1 MRVLLTLFLAGC
13 LQGIVEGIG
22 AAEIYREIDD
32 QGQPGFSDIASDK
45 AEIIRLPDT
54 QTFPGLKIPQHPLS
68 EEAKGETRAEAKAKK
83 DKPAYTELD
92 ITDPAD
98 GNVIRS
104 NDGALNLTINISPA
118 LQAGHKAE
126 LVTRGKVLR
135 RLAGSGQ
142 VTLTNL
148 DRGQH
153 EFNIQVTDDQGRLI
167 DSGPLISITL
177 LRISRLDG

>member
-1 MRVLLTLFLAGC
+1 MRVLLTLFLVGC
-13 LQGIVEGIG
+13 LQGVVEGIG

-32 QGQPGFSDIASDK
+32 QGQPGFSDIANDK

-54 QTFPGLKIPQHPLS
+54 QTFPGLKIPRQPS
-68 EEAKGETRAEAKAKK
+68 RNEARDEARAEAN
-83 DKPAYTELD
+83 KPAYTELE
-92 ITDPAD
+92 ITGPAD

-104 NDGALNLTINISPA
+104 NDGALNLTINISPE
-118 LQAGHKAE
+118 LQTGHKAE

-135 RLAGSGQ
+135 RLVGSGQ

-148 DRGQH
+148 DRGRH
-153 EFNIQVTDDQGRLI
+153 EFNIRVTDDQGRLI